1 MNQIKI
7 HPQSVKQK
15 KSVAGH
21 SLHEISN
28 MSHSIRDP
36 IESLPAQTRDYK
48 SRLHPLKL
56 HSNLPKP
63 KFKLS
68 LDNEERDM
76 VLQNKDMSKDKI
88 WQLLEKKRFNE
99 LANDATNLTSDLL
112 S

>member
-1 MNQIKI
+1 VHAGDNSRVANQGPNIQIADGAAHSQLKV

-21 SLHEISN
+21 SLNEISN
-28 MSHSIRDP
+28 MTHSIRDP

-88 WQLLEKKRFNE
+88 W
-99 LANDATNLTSDLL
+99 
-112 S
+112 

>member
-1 MNQIKI
+1 MSTMN
-7 HPQSVKQK
+7 
-15 KSVAGH
+15 
-21 SLHEISN
+21 
-28 MSHSIRDP
+28 HSIRDP

-112 S
+112 SQSRCPKCTLLPPC